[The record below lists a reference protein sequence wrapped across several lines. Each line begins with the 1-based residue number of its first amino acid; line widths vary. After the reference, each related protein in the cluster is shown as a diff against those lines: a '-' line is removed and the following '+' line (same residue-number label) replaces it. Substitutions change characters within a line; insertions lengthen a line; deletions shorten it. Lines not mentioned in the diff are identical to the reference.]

1 MSTTTTT
8 HIHFKKNKNPIWEIN
23 IKRHFSS
30 KNTQKNFCVYQEAF
44 LMPAR
49 APFEASSRNTIRDI
63 RKTWYTPR
71 DRPVKM
77 HRFLRRVKELFR
89 GNLASLYCCCSLN
102 SGGSSGSLR
111 KALNRLRFSS
121 NCLASWRRWLS
132 WMLRFSLRTS
142 IAIRCLCFSSHV
154 SVEEVERNVNGFFGL
169 WIIVNGPSFFL
180 SFFLGPFSA
189 GTCSIAKKKK
199 KGKDEDDDENKN

>member
-1 MSTTTTT
+1 MSTFPL
-8 HIHFKKNKNPIWEIN
+8 IPCQVVNNKNSYPYLKKKKKNPIWEIN

-30 KNTQKNFCVYQEAF
+30 KNAQINFIFQSTQKLKTYFVYQEAF

-49 APFEASSRNTIRDI
+49 APLEASSRNTIRDI

-102 SGGSSGSLR
+102 SGGISGSLR

-121 NCLASWRRWLS
+121 NCLANWRRWLS

-142 IAIRCLCFSSHV
+142 IALVTDQMRLLSSHV
-154 SVEEVERNVNGFFGL
+154 FQ
-169 WIIVNGPSFFL
+169 
-180 SFFLGPFSA
+180 
-189 GTCSIAKKKK
+189 K
-199 KGKDEDDDENKN
+199 